1 MGAMSNQSTNAQQQN
16 APQSQDPGEMALS
29 ILQSAIDDDVARGAA
44 TEQQPQVAKGTA
56 QAETSETPEVE
67 QPEPDENPIV
77 QALSKKEVDPK
88 GLQNQHAALTR
99 RAKALEAEK
108 ARIEQEKAD
117 LLKEKSE
124 LGKIDG
130 ISDMVAFVA
139 KTRGISEADVWE
151 DVVDQIK
158 NNGKR
163 SPTNK
168 AVRVVEEL
176 RRDILGDRQKAEQ
189 QAREQEVQSQAEQAE
204 QAVLTWK
211 TEAVETVKKDA
222 EKWPITSKIPARAL
236 AIAAYDVAEEYF
248 QTTGIVPTHEQVL
261 DYLEHEANVGS
272 AQQPAAPNSQPA
284 PATGNGGAK
293 APAAPP
299 KQKAKTISNRDASES
314 TQSKDPL
321 NMTQEERDA
330 AALRILQN
338 AFA

>member
-1 MGAMSNQSTNAQQQN
+1 
-16 APQSQDPGEMALS
+16 MALS
-29 ILQSAIDDDVARGAA
+29 ILQGAIDDDVARGAA
-44 TEQQPQVAKGTA
+44 TEQPPQGAKGTA
-56 QAETSETPEVE
+56 SPEQAETTESE
-67 QPEPDENPIV
+67 QPEPEENPIV
-77 QALSKKEVDPK
+77 QALSKKEADPK

-99 RAKALEAEK
+99 RARAIDAEK
-108 ARIEQEKAD
+108 VRIEQEKAE
-117 LLKEKSE
+117 LLKQKSE

-130 ISDMVAFVA
+130 IADMVAFVA
-139 KTRGISEADVWE
+139 KSRGISEQDVWE

-176 RRDILGDRQKAEQ
+176 RRDILGDREKAAQ
-189 QAREQEVQSQAEQAE
+189 QAREQEAQSQTEQVEQA
-204 QAVLTWK
+204 AAAWK
-211 TEAVETVKKDA
+211 SEAVETAKKSA
-222 EKWPITSKIPARAL
+222 EKWPNTARIPARAL
-236 AIAAYDVAEEYF
+236 AIAAYDVAEEYY
-248 QTTGIVPTHEQVL
+248 QATGIVPTHEQVL

-272 AQQPAAPNSQPA
+272 EQQAAAPNSQPA

-321 NMTQEERDA
+321 NMSQEERDA